1 MNQDSIRLLQECNAG
16 AKMGIKTF
24 NDVLEAVSDTDLKQK
39 LMKSRSRHEE
49 IQNHTDAM
57 LRENNQSGKEPDLMA
72 AAMSWAKTNMKI
84 AMKESDQTIANLVTD
99 GCNMGITSLNRYLN
113 QYQGAD
119 MTAKKVVKDLISAE
133 ESLVKDLQKYL

>member
-24 NDVLEAVSDTDLKQK
+24 NEVLEDVSDTNLKQK

-72 AAMSWAKTNMKI
+72 AAMSWAKTNMKM
-84 AMKESDQTIANLVTD
+84 AMKESDDRQS
-99 GCNMGITSLNRYLN
+99 GYRWM
-113 QYQGAD
+113 
-119 MTAKKVVKDLISAE
+119 
-133 ESLVKDLQKYL
+133 